1 MAGYGAIRGLR
12 ERTFMVDLASAQPI
26 GARAKIGVI
35 VPVSNTVNE
44 AEFNRMA
51 PDGVSVHFTRAPLH
65 ADPGEEDFGPML
77 NDVAF
82 AVSQLAACKVDLN
95 IFGCT
100 ADSMAC
106 PADRLIG
113 TMECASSVP
122 SISTA
127 GALVAA
133 LKQVGAKR
141 LAMATPYTAET
152 NEHEKTYLEGQ
163 GFDVVSMKGLNL
175 NTSLEKIQK
184 ISRVKPQDVYDHA
197 VSVDRP
203 DADTL
208 LICCT
213 DLNTLD
219 VIEPLE
225 RELGKPVLSSNAA
238 TFWHALR
245 RLKIDEPLDGYG
257 RRLRR

>member
-1 MAGYGAIRGLR
+1 MA
-12 ERTFMVDLASAQPI
+12 ELAAAQPI

-51 PDGVSVHFTRAPLH
+51 PGGVSVHFTRAPLH
-65 ADPGEEDFGPML
+65 ADPGEADFGPML
-77 NDVAF
+77 DDVAG
-82 AVSQLAACKVDLN
+82 AVSQLATCKVDLN
-95 IFGCT
+95 VFGCT

-113 TMECASSVP
+113 TMEDAGGVP
-122 SISTA
+122 GISTA

-133 LKQVGAKR
+133 LNQVGAKR
-141 LAMATPYTAET
+141 LAMATPYTDET
-152 NEHEKTYLEGQ
+152 NEHEKHYLEGQ
-163 GFDVVSMKGLNL
+163 GFDVVAMKGLDL
-175 NTSLEKIQK
+175 NTSLENIQK

-197 VSVDRP
+197 CAVNHG
-203 DADTL
+203 DADAL

-213 DLNTLD
+213 DFNTLD

-225 RELGKPVLSSNAA
+225 QELGKPVLSSNTA

-245 RLKIDEPLDGYG
+245 TLKIDEPLEGHG
-257 RRLRR
+257 RLLRQ